1 MSRIFSWMGEGMSF
15 LVFADGTANLPKKMM
30 DGIRILPCEY
40 LIDGRMEVYDGNLEL
55 FDAHSYYDR
64 LRAGVTVQ
72 TSLLGMEG
80 FLSSFSPVLEQGIDI
95 IYISMSSGISG
106 TYSAAWAT
114 GQELMEK
121 YPGRT
126 VHVVDSKGC
135 GFGSGLLAVR
145 AARLARDGVPAAEAG
160 EILDNEV
167 IHACQYFTVDDLGFL
182 KRTGRVSGVAA
193 NIGTILN
200 IKPILYGDTTGHIVP
215 CDKVRGRRKA
225 VEMLAE
231 KYKEKKTET
240 QDLPVCISHGDCLED
255 AGHLAELISRISPEA
270 EICICEHEP
279 VSGAHVGPGMLGLF
293 FRGIT
298 R

>member
-1 MSRIFSWMGEGMSF
+1 MSF
-15 LVFADGTANLPKKMM
+15 LVFADGTANLPKKMT
-30 DGIRILPCEY
+30 DGIRILPCGY
-40 LIDGRMEVYDGNLEL
+40 LVDGRPEIYDGDLEH
-55 FDAHSYYDR
+55 FDAHAYYNR
-64 LRAGVTVQ
+64 LREGMTVQ
-72 TSLLGMEG
+72 TSLLGLER
-80 FLSSFSPVLEQGIDI
+80 FLSVFDPVLEQGIDI
-95 IYISMSSGISG
+95 IYVSMSSGISG
-106 TYSAAWAT
+106 TYNVAWSA

-135 GFGSGLLAVR
+135 GLGSGLLAVR
-145 AARLARDGVPAAEAG
+145 AAGLGRQGIPAGEAG
-160 EILDNEV
+160 EILDREV

-193 NIGTILN
+193 NFGTILN

-225 VEMLAE
+225 VEMLAS
-231 KYKEKKTET
+231 KYREKKTGT
-240 QDLPVCISHGDCLED
+240 QDLPVCISHGDCIED
-255 AGHLAELISRISPEA
+255 AERLADLIKSISPEV

-279 VSGAHVGPGMLGLF
+279 VSGSHVGPGMLGLF
-293 FRGIT
+293 FRGVT